1 MLRARSGIRRLRP
14 GVGPLSISQPGRLLR
29 PPSHA
34 LPPPALAALVFQRQ
48 PDRAL
53 TTYGRSKRGLG
64 SDPLATIAAVV
75 EYGSEGQVRSEYCM
89 IGWWSGA
96 IWRLAASASGNC
108 NSLLI
113 NIRD

>member
-14 GVGPLSISQPGRLLR
+14 GVGPLSISQPGRLLLR

-34 LPPPALAALVFQRQ
+34 LPPPALAALIFQRQ

-53 TTYGRSKRGLG
+53 ATYGRSKRGLG

-75 EYGSEGQVRSEYCM
+75 EYGGEGQVRAFRILHNWVVVRCN
-89 IGWWSGA
+89 
-96 IWRLAASASGNC
+96 LAACRS
-108 NSLLI
+108 
-113 NIRD
+113 R